1 MRGIGIDAAETAWGI
16 REIAREGMIK
26 AVRSLLNARG
36 LDARELALVSFG
48 GCGSLFSADLAQ
60 AMGSRRVLVPE
71 LASVLSAFGAATADI
86 RRDRVQS
93 LGLPMPVDSG
103 ALQAM
108 AEKLGAEVEQDLV
121 ADGVAARDRTVS
133 FEVDLRFKRQISELS
148 IPLPRGPITTRS
160 LERLADTFREEY
172 ASRYGQGAIVLGA
185 PMELVTLR
193 AVGIGRTVRAS
204 LATTARSAVRSNTR
218 ARRTST
224 RAVRLARDQ
233 ETTVDVFEGPALRPG
248 HRIVGPA
255 LIDGSDTTIWIPPRA
270 QARVDERATLIV
282 EVS

>member
-1 MRGIGIDAAETAWGI
+1 
-16 REIAREGMIK
+16 
-26 AVRSLLNARG
+26 
-36 LDARELALVSFG
+36 
-48 GCGSLFSADLAQ
+48 
-60 AMGSRRVLVPE
+60 MGSPRVLVPE

-93 LGLPMPVDSG
+93 LGLPMPVDPG

-108 AEKLGAEVEQDLV
+108 AEKLGADVEQDLV
-121 ADGVAARDRTVS
+121 ADGVTARDRTVS

-148 IPLPRGPITTRS
+148 IPLPRGQITART

-172 ASRYGQGAIVLGA
+172 AQRYGQGAIVMGA

-204 LATTARSAVRSNTR
+204 LGTTARDAVRSGTP
-218 ARRTST
+218 AKRTAT
-224 RAVRLARDQ
+224 RAVRLARDRQ
-233 ETTVDVFEGPALRPG
+233 SKVDVFEGPALRPG

-255 LIDGSDTTIWIPPRA
+255 LIDGSDTTIWIPSRA
-270 QARVDERATLIV
+270 HARVDERATLIV